1 MESRI
6 RNKIK
11 FLLRDFVFITGWIQY
26 ENEPGISK
34 LSLDGKKICSVGR
47 SKSGGY
53 IFDIEQKCPKDIKAI
68 LQKYKS
74 LLEELECG

>member
-6 RNKIK
+6 RNEIR
-11 FLLRDFVFITGWIQY
+11 FLLRDFIFITEWVKY
-26 ENEPGISK
+26 ENEPHVSK

-47 SKSGGY
+47 SKSGGF

-68 LQKYKS
+68 LATYKIKI
-74 LLEELECG
+74 LESI